1 MVTKSFF
8 KSIDGEQTA
17 LAYYDAAL
25 ARWPVPYEELTID
38 TRHGKTYIT
47 ASGDRQAPPMIL
59 LHGST
64 GNSSMWE
71 LDTAIYSQHYRTYA
85 VDILGEPGKSDS
97 NRLKWNSPAY
107 AEWLSDVFGGLN
119 LEQARI
125 LGISLG
131 GWMALR
137 FATYAPEQVSHL
149 LLLCPGGIT
158 YVRPSLLVR
167 ALPLLMLG
175 KRGALPM
182 VRLLFGNQAI
192 PKEMEVYLLLLLSEY
207 KARAGLLPVFS
218 KAELQRLTMPTLLLV
233 GAEDPLFSAPRT
245 IGRVREIL
253 PNLTAEIVP
262 DVGHMLLNE
271 ADRVMQF
278 LNSCNSQ

>member
-1 MVTKSFF
+1 MATKSFF
-8 KSIDGEQTA
+8 KSIAGEQTA

-25 ARWPVPYEELTID
+25 TRWPVSYEELTID
-38 TRHGKTYIT
+38 TRHGKTYIIT
-47 ASGDRQAPPMIL
+47 SGDKQAPPMIL

-71 LDTAIYSQHYRTYA
+71 LGAAIYSQHYRTYA
-85 VDILGEPGKSDS
+85 VDILGEPGKSDP

-107 AEWLSDVFGGLN
+107 AEWLSDVYGGLN
-119 LEQARI
+119 LEQARV

-131 GWMALR
+131 GWMALK
-137 FATYAPEQVSHL
+137 FASYAPEQVSHL

-175 KRGALPM
+175 KKGALPM
-182 VRLLFGNQAI
+182 IRLLFGNQAV
-192 PKEMEVYLLLLLSEY
+192 PKEMKEYFLLILSQY
-207 KARAGLLPVFS
+207 RARAGLLPVFS
-218 KAELQRLTMPTLLLV
+218 RTDLQRLTMPTLLLV

-245 IGRVREIL
+245 IKRTREIL
-253 PNLTAEIVP
+253 PNLTAEIIP
-262 DVGHMLLNE
+262 DVGHMLLHE
-271 ADRVMQF
+271 ADRVIQF
-278 LNSCNSQ
+278 LKHCNSH

>member
-1 MVTKSFF
+1 MATKSFF
-8 KSIDGEQTA
+8 KSTAGEQA
-17 LAYYDAAL
+17 SLAYYDAAL
-25 ARWPVPYEELTID
+25 ARWPVPYEELTIE
-38 TRHGKTYIT
+38 TRHGKTYII
-47 ASGDRQAPPMIL
+47 ASGDKQASPMVL

-64 GNSSMWE
+64 GNSFMWE
-71 LDTAIYSQHYRTYA
+71 MDAAIYSQHYRTYA
-85 VDILGEPGKSDS
+85 VDILGEPGKSDP
-97 NRLKWNSPAY
+97 NRLKWNSLAY
-107 AEWLSDVFGGLN
+107 AEWLSDIFDSLN
-119 LEQARI
+119 LEQATV

-167 ALPLLMLG
+167 ALPVLMLG
-175 KRGALPM
+175 KRGALSM

-192 PKEMEVYLLLLLSEY
+192 PKEMEAYLLLLLSEY

-233 GAEDPLFSAPRT
+233 GAADPLFSAPRT
-245 IGRVREIL
+245 IDRVREIL
-253 PNLTAEIVP
+253 PNLTAESIP

-271 ADRVMQF
+271 ADRVMHF
-278 LNSCNSQ
+278 LKSCNRQ

>member
-1 MVTKSFF
+1 MATKSFF
-8 KSIDGEQTA
+8 KSIAGEQTA
-17 LAYYDAAL
+17 LAYYNATL
-25 ARWPVPYEELTID
+25 ARWPAPYEELTID
-38 TRHGKTYIT
+38 TRHGKTYII
-47 ASGDRQAPPMIL
+47 ASGDKQASPMIL

-71 LDTAIYSQHYRTYA
+71 LDAAIYSQHYRTYA

-107 AEWLSDVFGGLN
+107 AEWLSDVFDGLN
-119 LEQARI
+119 LEQAKI

-137 FATYAPEQVSHL
+137 FATYAPERVSHL

-175 KRGALPM
+175 KKGSLPM
-182 VRLLFGNQAI
+182 IRLLFGNQAV
-192 PKEMEVYLLLLLSEY
+192 PKEMKDYFSLILSQY
-207 KARAGLLPVFS
+207 RARAGLLPVFS
-218 KAELQRLTMPTLLLV
+218 RADLQQLTMPTLLLV
-233 GAEDPLFSAPRT
+233 GAEDSLFSAPKTVKRT
-245 IGRVREIL
+245 DEIL
-253 PNLTAEIVP
+253 PNLTAEIIP
-262 DVGHMLLNE
+262 DGCCMK
-271 ADRVMQF
+271 QTG
-278 LNSCNSQ
+278 